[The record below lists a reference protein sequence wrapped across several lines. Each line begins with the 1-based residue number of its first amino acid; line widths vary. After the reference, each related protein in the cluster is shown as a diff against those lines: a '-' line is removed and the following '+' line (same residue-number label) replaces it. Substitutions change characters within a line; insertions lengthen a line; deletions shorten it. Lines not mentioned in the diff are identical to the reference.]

1 MERIKP
7 QLQEVK
13 QIYKREK
20 NTSKPNSLK
29 MKKERKLNSGFKKI
43 DYFQKVITIR
53 LALTSQQQLLKPEHN
68 GQINMLKENNS
79 PLRVQYP
86 EKKKNSKN
94 KDERKTSS
102 DKGKL
107 QKSLSEFLTFPVSW
121 PLWHSGETY
130 DHFLRIRS
138 LNT

>member
-29 MKKERKLNSGFKKI
+29 MKKERNRNSGFKKKTI
-43 DYFQKVITIR
+43 FKVITIR

-68 GQINMLKENNS
+68 GDILNMLKENNS
-79 PLRVQYP
+79 PLRVQHP
-86 EKKKNSKN
+86 EKK
-94 KDERKTSS
+94 
-102 DKGKL
+102 
-107 QKSLSEFLTFPVSW
+107 
-121 PLWHSGETY
+121 
-130 DHFLRIRS
+130 
-138 LNT
+138 

>member
-1 MERIKP
+1 
-7 QLQEVK
+7 
-13 QIYKREK
+13 
-20 NTSKPNSLK
+20 

-86 EKKKNSKN
+86 EKKKKF
-94 KDERKTSS
+94 
-102 DKGKL
+102 
-107 QKSLSEFLTFPVSW
+107 QKQ
-121 PLWHSGETY
+121 
-130 DHFLRIRS
+130 R
-138 LNT
+138 